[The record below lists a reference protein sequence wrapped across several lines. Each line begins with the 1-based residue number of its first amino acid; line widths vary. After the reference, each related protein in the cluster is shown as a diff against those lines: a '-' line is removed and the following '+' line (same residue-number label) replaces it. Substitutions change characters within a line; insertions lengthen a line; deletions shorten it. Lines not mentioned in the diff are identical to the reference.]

1 MDRKWWTLIA
11 VCIGTFMLLIDV
23 TIVNVALPDIQTA
36 LKSTFSDLQWVVDAY
51 SLMLAALLLT
61 TGSLADLFGR
71 RRVFAIGLCI
81 FTVSSLLSGLATTP
95 LFLNIARGAQG
106 VGAAAMFSTSL
117 ALLASSFRGRE
128 RGMAFGVWGTITGLA
143 VAIGPVVGGALTT
156 EFGWRW
162 IFLVNVPIG
171 VIGVIVTLL
180 RVEESRQPGARRPD
194 WLGALTFS
202 GALAALVYALI
213 QGENKGWTSTE
224 IVSCLVGAG
233 VLLLLF
239 LIVETVQKA
248 PMFDLS
254 LFRNPT
260 FSGGSIVAFS
270 LSAGMFALLL
280 YLTLYLQDVL
290 GFTALHTGLRLLY
303 LSGGILLTS
312 TLAGRLTTRVPIRL
326 LIGPGLVLVGVG
338 LLLMRGLNAAS
349 GWEHL
354 IPGFVVGGAG
364 VGLINPPLA
373 STAVGVVEPA
383 RAGMAS
389 GINSTFRQVGIAT
402 GIAGLGAIFSHSVR
416 TKMIGLLSVTGGL
429 PQTQAH
435 LIAADVAQGSGV
447 GAAVTSAPPAA
458 RAAVVNAVRVSFVG
472 GLNEVF
478 LIAAVLSFGAAAL
491 SLVLI
496 RNKDFEASA
505 AYQGGGGARPGGPT
519 DGGAAPDPGV
529 PAAGGSTAAVDQGAG
544 PGVAVGEGVGLG
556 AAVDGVAGPGAGVG
570 EGVGS
575 GAAVDE
581 GAGPGVG
588 EGVGSGVGVDG
599 VAGPGVGVAEA
610 VGSEPAVAPGTGTD
624 AAGPPDAG
632 SPAPGTAD
640 SGPADATADPVGVP
654 SDGPAVPDRVDP
666 PPLEAPPGD
675 RRSPAGLASGLD
687 RSATATVGDRL
698 APPGVSPGNAAAA
711 VGGGFGSGVS
721 PGNAAAAVGGG
732 FGSGVSPG
740 NAAAV
745 VGGGLGPGVSARNGS
760 SNEAPNENVWPA
772 ESPTTPVAVPIP
784 APAPPERS
792 YAVALAA
799 EQAAADSS
807 RYIEELL
814 ARRHD
819 ADPGGADRAAVLR
832 DRLNYLGEDRRRL
845 VSRLRDHTQA
855 VDEHIRAAREQTELA
870 GRRGEAAAE
879 TRRQLYELIG
889 ALAALSDEARADVA
903 GSAPPPGIVAPGGQ
917 RG

>member
-36 LKSTFSDLQWVVDAY
+36 LKSSFSDLQWVVDAY

-95 LFLNIARGAQG
+95 LFLNLARGAQG

-171 VIGVIVTLL
+171 VVGVIVTLL
-180 RVEESRQPGARRPD
+180 RVEESRQPGARHPD

-213 QGENKGWTSTE
+213 QGENKGWASTE
-224 IVSCLVGAG
+224 IVACLIGAG

-239 LIVETVQKA
+239 LIVELAQKA

-290 GFTALHTGLRLLY
+290 GFSALHTGLRLLF

-326 LIGPGLVLVGVG
+326 LIAPGLVLVGVG
-338 LLLMRGLNAAS
+338 LILMRGLNAAS

-402 GIAGLGAIFSHSVR
+402 GIAGLGAIFSHAVR
-416 TKMIGLLSVTGGL
+416 TKMTGLLAVTGGI
-429 PQTQAH
+429 PQPQAH
-435 LIAADVAQGSGV
+435 LIAANVAQGSGV
-447 GAAVTSAPPAA
+447 GAAVASAPPAA
-458 RAAVVNAVRVSFVG
+458 RQAVIEAVRVSFVG
-472 GLNEVF
+472 GLNQIF
-478 LIAAVLSFGAAAL
+478 LIAAILSFGAALL
-491 SLVLI
+491 SMVLI

-505 AYQGGGGARPGGPT
+505 AHQGAGGPPPAAQAGPAANA
-519 DGGAAPDPGV
+519 DAPGLEPAAAEAVGPAGGQDADPLAPVAPDEVPPPLPVSDDVPAPPAPSVPALAGAGRNGGAAPAVSGHN
-529 PAAGGSTAAVDQGAG
+529 GG
-544 PGVAVGEGVGLG
+544 
-556 AAVDGVAGPGAGVG
+556 
-570 EGVGS
+570 
-575 GAAVDE
+575 
-581 GAGPGVG
+581 
-588 EGVGSGVGVDG
+588 
-599 VAGPGVGVAEA
+599 
-610 VGSEPAVAPGTGTD
+610 
-624 AAGPPDAG
+624 
-632 SPAPGTAD
+632 
-640 SGPADATADPVGVP
+640 PV
-654 SDGPAVPDRVDP
+654 GPAVSESSLSD
-666 PPLEAPPGD
+666 
-675 RRSPAGLASGLD
+675 LA
-687 RSATATVGDRL
+687 
-698 APPGVSPGNAAAA
+698 
-711 VGGGFGSGVS
+711 
-721 PGNAAAAVGGG
+721 
-732 FGSGVSPG
+732 
-740 NAAAV
+740 
-745 VGGGLGPGVSARNGS
+745 
-760 SNEAPNENVWPA
+760 
-772 ESPTTPVAVPIP
+772 
-784 APAPPERS
+784 ERS

-799 EQAAADSS
+799 EQAAADCAA
-807 RYIEELL
+807 YIERIATRGHEAAPLGAGPAGGDGSL
-814 ARRHD
+814 AE
-819 ADPGGADRAAVLR
+819 ADRAVALR
-832 DRLNYLGEDRRRL
+832 DRLNSLTDERRRL
-845 VSRLRDHTQA
+845 VTTLREQTQA
-855 VDEHIRAAREQTELA
+855 VGEHLRAAREQTDQAARLSEQA
-870 GRRGEAAAE
+870 GRFGEQAARSGEQAGH
-879 TRRQLYELIG
+879 TRQELYGLIA
-889 ALAALSDEARADVA
+889 ALAALTDEARSEAPAPAGPAAD
-903 GSAPPPGIVAPGGQ
+903 
-917 RG
+917 

>member
-95 LFLNIARGAQG
+95 LFLNVARGAQG

-180 RVEESRQPGARRPD
+180 RVEESRQPGARHPD

-213 QGENKGWTSTE
+213 QGESKGWSSTE

-270 LSAGMFALLL
+270 LSGGMFALLL

-290 GFTALHTGLRLLY
+290 GFSALHTGLRLLF

-338 LLLMRGLNAAS
+338 LLLMRGLTAAS

-429 PQTQAH
+429 PQTRAH
-435 LIAADVAQGSGV
+435 LIAANVAQGSGV

-472 GLNEVF
+472 GLNQIF

-505 AYQGGGGARPGGPT
+505 AYQGAGGASSGGPPG
-519 DGGAAPDPGV
+519 GGAAPDPGV
-529 PAAGGSTAAVDQGAG
+529 PAAGGSAAAVDQGAG
-544 PGVAVGEGVGLG
+544 SE
-556 AAVDGVAGPGAGVG
+556 AGVS

-575 GAAVDE
+575 APAVDQ
-581 GAGPGVG
+581 GAGSEAGVS
-588 EGVGSGVGVDG
+588 EGVGSEPVVESG
-599 VAGPGVGVAEA
+599 AGP
-610 VGSEPAVAPGTGTD
+610 D
-624 AAGPPDAG
+624 AAGPPAAG
-632 SPAPGTAD
+632 SPAPGTVD
-640 SGPADATADPVGVP
+640 SGLADAAPDPRPPSDAAADPAGVP
-654 SDGPAVPDRVDP
+654 SDRPAIPDGADP
-666 PPLEAPPGD
+666 PSRDAPPGD
-675 RRSPAGLASGLD
+675 RRSPVGLASGLD
-687 RSATATVGDRL
+687 RSAAGIGP
-698 APPGVSPGNAAAA
+698 AVSPGDEAGA
-711 VGGGFGSGVS
+711 VGGGLGSGVS
-721 PGNAAAAVGGG
+721 AGDEAGAVGGG
-732 FGSGVSPG
+732 LGSGVSVG
-740 NAAAV
+740 DEAGAVGGGLGSGVSVGDGAAT
-745 VGGGLGPGVSARNGS
+745 VGGGLGPAVSARNGS
-760 SNEAPNENVWPA
+760 STEARAIENGWPA
-772 ESPTTPVAVPIP
+772 ESPTAPVAVPIP

-799 EQAAADSS
+799 EQAAADCS

-845 VSRLRDHTQA
+845 VTRLRDHIQA
-855 VDEHIRAAREQTELA
+855 VNEHIRAAREQTELA

-889 ALAALSDEARADVA
+889 ALAALSDEARGAVA
-903 GSAPPPGIVAPGGQ
+903 GPPPAPGIVAPGGQ